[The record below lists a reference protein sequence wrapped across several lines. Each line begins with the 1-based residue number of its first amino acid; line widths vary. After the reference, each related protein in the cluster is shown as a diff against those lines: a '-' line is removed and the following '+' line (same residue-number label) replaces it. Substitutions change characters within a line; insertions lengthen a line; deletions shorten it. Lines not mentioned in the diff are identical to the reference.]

1 MVRNIV
7 SCINWYVYVFLWS
20 KFNSLL
26 FIWNIIKILVVI
38 IIFLEIRIIVLENN
52 NKEKKWL
59 LREIL

>member
-7 SCINWYVYVFLWS
+7 SCINWYVYVFLCS
-20 KFNSLL
+20 KLNSLL

-52 NKEKKWL
+52 NKEIKWL

>member
-7 SCINWYVYVFLWS
+7 SCINWYVYVFLCS

-52 NKEKKWL
+52 NKEIKWL

>member
-7 SCINWYVYVFLWS
+7 SCINWYVYVFLC
-20 KFNSLL
+20 SLL
-26 FIWNIIKILVVI
+26 FSWNIIKILVVI

-52 NKEKKWL
+52 NKEIKWL